1 MTAQPWPAK
10 LTFRAGAQELVA
22 EFEDGR
28 TGRVDYRTLRLESP
42 SAEVQGHG
50 SGPKPPPPLVP
61 DDIRVVKAEPGG
73 RYAVRLF
80 FSDGHSSGLYTWNIL
95 RSLTIGD

>member
-1 MTAQPWPAK
+1 MSAQPWPVK
-10 LTFRAGAQELVA
+10 LTFRAGAQELEA
-22 EFEDGR
+22 RFDDGR
-28 TGRVDYRTLRLESP
+28 SGKVDYRRLRLESP

-50 SGPKPPPPLVP
+50 AGPKPPPPVVP
-61 DDIRVVKAEPGG
+61 KDIRVTKAEPVG
-73 RYAVRLF
+73 RYAVRLY